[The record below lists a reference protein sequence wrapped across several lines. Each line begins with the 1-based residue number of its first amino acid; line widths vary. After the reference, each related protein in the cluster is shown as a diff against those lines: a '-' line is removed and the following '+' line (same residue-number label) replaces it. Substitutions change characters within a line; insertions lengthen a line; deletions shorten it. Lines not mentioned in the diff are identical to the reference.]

1 METKKIKSN
10 RRFAIIITATFFLSS
25 FISVKTIIALNK
37 KVNEEGITVE
47 RAMQDNGK
55 IDAAKKKLK
64 ESKNVKADCEK
75 MITEY
80 IKENDKLQTENNSL
94 RRSTNNLS
102 QEIENLK
109 KKLEVAKI
117 LKIYDIEIIGY
128 KVAKKESKPSDKAK
142 EINRISS
149 IFEIAENFLAEPG
162 SKEIYIVIYDTKGLV
177 LGTQTN
183 KFANKSNQKAQVY
196 SALKSVEY
204 ENLKTKVNI
213 DFDCKQKLV
222 KGKYKVDI
230 YIDGTYSEKKE
241 FVLK

>member
-128 KVAKKESKPSDKAK
+128 KVAKKDSKPSDKAK